1 MRPSSQRHTTACNP
15 ALSLAERLD
24 RDLLAQLEQRRVQ
37 QLLRVR
43 PQLEGPQGVSAVID
57 GRQYLTF
64 CSNDYLA
71 LANHPAIIAAVQR
84 GVRSYGVGSG
94 ASHLV
99 SGHSHPHRAL
109 EQELAN
115 FTGRE
120 AAILFSTGYMA
131 NLGVVTALAGR
142 NTELL
147 QDRLNHASLIDAG
160 LLSGARLRRYRHADI
175 EHLQQLL
182 EHRRATRSFI
192 VTDGLFSMDGDFA
205 PLPQLAA
212 LAQRCG
218 CPLMVD
224 DAHGLGVIGTGGR
237 GTLEHFNLGPDE
249 VPILVGTLGKAF
261 GTFGAFVAGSHALIE
276 LLVQKARSYI
286 YTTALPPAFA
296 EATRASLRVMREEA
310 WRRQHLHQLVAHFRD
325 GAKRLGF
332 PTRDSTSPIQPL
344 VLGTAQAALRVSAE
358 LRTRGL
364 FVTAIRPP
372 TVPKGSARLRITLS
386 AGHRFEDVD
395 RLLDNLS
402 DILS

>member
-1 MRPSSQRHTTACNP
+1 MRPSSQRHTNACDA

-24 RDLLAQLEQRRVQ
+24 RDLLPQLEQRRVQ

-43 PQLEGPQGVSAVID
+43 PQLEGPQGVTAVID

-64 CSNDYLA
+64 CSNDYLG
-71 LANHPAIIAAVQR
+71 LANHPTIIAAAQH
-84 GVRSYGVGSG
+84 GVHSYGVGSG

-99 SGHSHPHRAL
+99 SGHSRPHRML
-109 EQELAN
+109 EQELAD

-131 NLGVVTALAGR
+131 NLGIVAALAGR

-160 LLSGARLRRYRHADI
+160 LLSGARLRRYRHADTQ
-175 EHLQQLL
+175 HLQQLL
-182 EHRRATRSFI
+182 EHRRSTKSLI

-205 PLPQLAA
+205 PLPQLVA
-212 LAQRCG
+212 LAQRYG

-224 DAHGLGVIGTGGR
+224 DAHGLGVMGPGGR
-237 GTLEHFNLGPDE
+237 GTLEHFNLGLHQ

-261 GTFGAFVAGSHALIE
+261 GTFGAFVAGSHTLIE

-296 EATRASLRVMREEA
+296 EATRASLRVMQEEA
-310 WRRQHLHQLVAHFRD
+310 WRRQHLQQLVAHFRNR
-325 GAKRLGF
+325 AKRLSL
-332 PTRDSTSPIQPL
+332 PIQDSTSPIQPL

-358 LRTRGL
+358 LRSRGL
-364 FVTAIRPP
+364 FVVAIRPP

-402 DILS
+402 DILP